1 MMENGFLYVCIN
13 IYVYLFIFSYPKLCF
28 SYSGIKK
35 EAEGSL
41 FVLVVF
47 FFSFQIS
54 EQLRWMERE
63 NLVCYLGI
71 RTHMTPKLGARED
84 LSLLAVCFHALGFNK
99 N

>member
-47 FFSFQIS
+47 FFF
-54 EQLRWMERE
+54 LPDFRAVKMDGTRE
-63 NLVCYLGI
+63 SCL
-71 RTHMTPKLGARED
+71 
-84 LSLLAVCFHALGFNK
+84 LSWD
-99 N
+99 